1 MICSCS
7 VSYQITLLAF
17 SGITIHCIKGFFRRT
32 VQKNMEYSCHKEKS
46 CKVDRISRN
55 RCQSC
60 RFEKCLKAGMSKE
73 SVRQDRNRKRKAK
86 DETKFVQFINESNY
100 ECFHE
105 RLKFIYAQIYMTR
118 MQQYELHSLAILA
131 IGVQKLNDLKTVS
144 RILSTTR
151 RWRF

>member
-1 MICSCS
+1 LENMKHGMRK
-7 VSYQITLLAF
+7 YMM
-17 SGITIHCIKGFFRRT
+17 HCIKGFFRRT

-100 ECFHE
+100 EYFHW

-118 MQQYELHSLAILA
+118 MKKRFHWELNCKTPTTQCLGLILLLMVFRHSRGLTNAICR
-131 IGVQKLNDLKTVS
+131 N
-144 RILSTTR
+144 
-151 RWRF
+151 